1 MDLGS
6 MFFVLAIA
14 LAVGLFVSQP
24 LLTDERNTNIDKDGS
39 AASSD
44 KMLRAQLQA
53 DLDRGLNAMQE
64 LDSDHALGKLPE
76 DDYSQQRSELA
87 QAGANVL
94 RRLDVLGPDP
104 DETAADQTQAQKS
117 PAIASKS
124 PIERDEVEAL
134 IAARRRARQAKISG
148 YCPQCGKPLT
158 PSDQFCPRCGKP
170 VNNKG

>member
-24 LLTDERNTNIDKDGS
+24 LLTAERNANSGKDGS
-39 AASSD
+39 AAPSD
-44 KMLRAQLQA
+44 KALRTQLQA
-53 DLDRGLNAMQE
+53 NLDRGLDAIQE

-87 QAGANVL
+87 QAGAAVL
-94 RRLDVLGPDP
+94 RRLDTLGLDP
-104 DETAADQTQAQKS
+104 DEAVPPDESPAGKS
-117 PAIASKS
+117 PAVPKVT
-124 PIERDEVEAL
+124 IERDEVEAL

-148 YCPQCGKPLT
+148 YCSQCGKPLT